1 MMAKGTMMLVFTAVF
16 AAAFCFIAMPD
27 TSDAAPV
34 VGPDDCQYELNGTE
48 ATFLKSPE
56 GAVSVDVPDTV
67 TIDNVEYTVTA
78 IGPEAVPP
86 SAYILTIGMNVKT
99 IDSSALDRTN
109 KLERITA
116 DSDYFSDL
124 SGILY
129 NADYSKLVFYPQS
142 KGQSTPYIMNG
153 VKEIGEKAFSF
164 ADAVTTLEIPES
176 VTHIGAY
183 AFQFCTQLTTVTLP
197 AGLTELGD
205 YAFMG
210 CFDLVEIPELPE
222 SLNTIGENVFKDC
235 TKLQIVDIPGSITA
249 IKASAFSGCEGIS
262 CVSIAE
268 GVSVDPAA
276 FPGFTFYATDGTE
289 LTGNS
294 LVGILF
300 YGSGTETKLYD
311 SRTGFTITFDNGSD
325 WVSSKKM
332 TTTADG
338 KLPSFP
344 EYEGFLSKS
353 HTWYDS
359 NGVMVDENTVF
370 TEDCTLHSS
379 LTKPDDPSDTNPDN
393 LLMGAVVIVGLVAL
407 ILVTIIYS
415 PKRM

>member
-1 MMAKGTMMLVFTAVF
+1 
-16 AAAFCFIAMPD
+16 
-27 TSDAAPV
+27 
-34 VGPDDCQYELNGTE
+34 
-48 ATFLKSPE
+48 
-56 GAVSVDVPDTV
+56 
-67 TIDNVEYTVTA
+67 
-78 IGPEAVPP
+78 
-86 SAYILTIGMNVKT
+86 MNVKT
-99 IDSSALDRTN
+99 IDSSALDSSN
-109 KLERITA
+109 KLESITA
-116 DSDYFSDL
+116 DNDYFSDFE
-124 SGILY
+124 GVLY
-129 NADYSKLVFYPQS
+129 NADHSKLIFYPQS
-142 KGQSTPYIMNG
+142 KAQSTPYIMSG

-205 YAFMG
+205 YAFRG
-210 CFDLVEIPELPE
+210 CFDLMEIPELPE

-235 TKLQIVDIPGSITA
+235 TKLQIVDIPESITA
-249 IKASAFSGCEGIS
+249 IKASAFSGCKGIS

-268 GVSVDPAA
+268 GVSVDSAA

-289 LTGNS
+289 LTGNDIT
-294 LVGILF
+294 GILF

-359 NGVMVDENTVF
+359 KGEMVDENTVF
-370 TEDCTLHSS
+370 TKDCTLLSS
-379 LTKPDDPSDTNPDN
+379 YTKPEPDDTKPDN
-393 LLMGAVVIVGLVAL
+393 LLMGAVVIAGLVAL
-407 ILVTIIYS
+407 VLVTIIYS